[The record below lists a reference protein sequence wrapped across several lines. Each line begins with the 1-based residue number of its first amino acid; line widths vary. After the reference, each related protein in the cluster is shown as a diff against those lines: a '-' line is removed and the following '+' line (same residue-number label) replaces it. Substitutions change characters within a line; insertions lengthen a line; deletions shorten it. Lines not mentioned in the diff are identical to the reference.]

1 MHSRTPACV
10 WAVYLLEFG
19 RCVLSI
25 IAPLFEECPCRRRC
39 PPTARGGEEETR
51 HYEQQRFRYA
61 LSPKF
66 SCISSRCLLT
76 LYLIGVEK
84 DGHGRFTEWCY
95 KARRRLQTGRLVVC
109 GLSRCGQPQV
119 LMFLS
124 AMYILSAIRATN
136 LLGVLA
142 TIKQLLLLLSI
153 FNALLLFP

>member
-84 DGHGRFTEWCY
+84 DGHGRLLNGVIKLGDDYRPAGWSC
-95 KARRRLQTGRLVVC
+95 VVYRDVVS
-109 GLSRCGQPQV
+109 LRC
-119 LMFLS
+119 
-124 AMYILSAIRATN
+124 
-136 LLGVLA
+136 
-142 TIKQLLLLLSI
+142 
-153 FNALLLFP
+153 